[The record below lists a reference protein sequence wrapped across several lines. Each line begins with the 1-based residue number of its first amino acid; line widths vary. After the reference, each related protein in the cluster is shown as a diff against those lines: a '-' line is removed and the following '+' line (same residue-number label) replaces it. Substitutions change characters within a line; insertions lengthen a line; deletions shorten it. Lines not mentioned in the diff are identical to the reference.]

1 MMTAVTVSAS
11 RNADRKA
18 AANENISDSST
29 FERTPRRILVNV
41 KSSIS
46 RRK

>member
-1 MMTAVTVSAS
+1 MTAVTVSAS
-11 RNADRKA
+11 RNADRNA
-18 AANENISDSST
+18 AAKENISDSKI
-29 FERTPRRILVNV
+29 FERTPRRIFVKV